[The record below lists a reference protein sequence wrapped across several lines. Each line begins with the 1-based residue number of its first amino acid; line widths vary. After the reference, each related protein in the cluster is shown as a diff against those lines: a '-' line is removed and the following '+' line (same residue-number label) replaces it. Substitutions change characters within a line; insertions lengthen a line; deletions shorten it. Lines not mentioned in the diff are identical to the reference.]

1 MKTKK
6 TKTAFK
12 AGDVLEAM
20 IRFDGV
26 NEDEDVEVLEKAYRL
41 LILHVI
47 KEENEGAVGITYVFV
62 MQPVNWEDPYELMLG
77 TNIYAFTEER
87 LLKDSPKKVGHID
100 ISPLLKA

>member
-12 AGDVLEAM
+12 AGDVLETI

-26 NEDEDVEVLEKAYRL
+26 NEDEDVEVLEEAYRL

-47 KEENEGAVGITYVFV
+47 KEESEEAVNITYVFV
-62 MQPVNWEDPYELMLG
+62 MQPVNWESPYELALG
-77 TNIYAFTEER
+77 VNIHTFPEED
-87 LLKDSPKKVGHID
+87 LLEQKPKKVGHID
-100 ISPLLKA
+100 ISPLLKP

>member
-12 AGDVLEAM
+12 AGDVLEAT
-20 IRFDGV
+20 IRFDSIGD
-26 NEDEDVEVLEKAYRL
+26 DEFLEEAYRL

-47 KEENEGAVGITYVFV
+47 KEESDAATNIVYTFV
-62 MQPVNWEDPYELMLG
+62 MEPVNWESPYELTLG
-77 TNIYAFTEER
+77 TNMYTFPEED
-87 LLKDSPKKVGHID
+87 LLEHKPKKVGHID